1 MDSFGGR
8 SRFSCLK
15 IDDDTDSSGDDDRE
29 SESKGKAQQLS
40 QKKVRGNQKEEK
52 KASTGGLI
60 VHPVVQKQK
69 NKSKKKKKKKVRGN
83 QKEEKKAVTG
93 GLIVHSGGLIV
104 HPVAQ
109 KQKNKS
115 KKKKKDLQTALELS
129 REMAI
134 SAASPSQET
143 SLEMAMKSNKEK
155 EQRGAESDSAELLTA
170 DIDKE
175 ASNLFTKT
183 GGSTTS
189 RERQLVALYRTKL
202 LEVLRQQKLDNDIR
216 KKAEEEMTKYRSR
229 YKKLC
234 QLLND
239 AEGSLT
245 VACLFS

>member
-1 MDSFGGR
+1 MRHFTSPEDFVFQASAAAEN
-8 SRFSCLK
+8 
-15 IDDDTDSSGDDDRE
+15 DVTAQ
-29 SESKGKAQQLS
+29 SESNES
-40 QKKVRGNQKEEK
+40 PT
-52 KASTGGLI
+52 AS
-60 VHPVVQKQK
+60 VK
-69 NKSKKKKKKKVRGN
+69 ND
-83 QKEEKKAVTG
+83 
-93 GLIVHSGGLIV
+93 
-104 HPVAQ
+104 VAPQ
-109 KQKNKS
+109 AESDEILERKYQ
-115 KKKKKDLQTALELS
+115 KDLQTALELS

-143 SLEMAMKSNKEK
+143 SLEMATKSNKEK
-155 EQRGAESDSAELLTA
+155 EQRGAESDNVELLTA
-170 DIDKE
+170 DVDKE
-175 ASNLFTKT
+175 ASNLLTKT